1 MKLLKI
7 LAVAAII
14 ALAAVLGFA
23 YSGLYDVSAT
33 TPHSGAVS
41 WLLATTSHASVERR
55 SKGIDVPDLDDS
67 ALALAGVNDFD
78 SMCVSCH
85 GAPGKEPG
93 AIGKGLNPAAPDLAE
108 SAMEMQPAELFWVTK
123 NGIKMTGMP
132 AWGKTH
138 SDDDLWPLVALI
150 TQLPKLDAD
159 AYQALLASGAGSGH
173 HADPMAEPHAP
184 DDVASDSVPE
194 TGEHEDQAHS
204 DQSEFQD
211 IDSAAEQQTSEPEPH
226 DPSTHEH

>member
-7 LAVAAII
+7 LAVAANV
-14 ALAAVLGFA
+14 ALVAILGFA

-41 WLLATTSHASVERR
+41 WLLSTTSHASVERR
-55 SKGIDVPDLDDS
+55 SQGIDVPELDDI
-67 ALALAGVNDFD
+67 ALALAGINDFD
-78 SMCVSCH
+78 SMCVGCH
-85 GAPGKEPG
+85 GAPGKEPE

-132 AWGKTH
+132 AWGNTH
-138 SDDDLWPLVALI
+138 SDDELWPLVALI
-150 TQLPKLDAD
+150 TRLPNLDAD
-159 AYQALLASGAGSGH
+159 AYQSLLASGAGSGH
-173 HADPMAEPHAP
+173 HADPTAEQHAH
-184 DDVASDSVPE
+184 DDVASDNVAE
-194 TGEHEDQAHS
+194 TGEHEDHEHS
-204 DQSEFQD
+204 HHSEIQD
-211 IDSAAEQQTSEPEPH
+211 IDSASEQQTSEPEPH

>member
-7 LAVAAII
+7 LTVAAII
-14 ALAAVLGFA
+14 ALAGILGFA
-23 YSGLYDVSAT
+23 HSGLYDVSAT

-41 WLLATTSHASVERR
+41 WFLSTMGHASVERR
-55 SKGIDVPDLDDS
+55 SQGIDVPDLDDS

-78 SMCVSCH
+78 SMCVGCH
-85 GAPGKEPG
+85 GAPGKEPE
-93 AIGKGLNPAAPDLAE
+93 AIGKGLYPAAPDLAE

-150 TQLPKLDAD
+150 TRLPDLDAE
-159 AYQALLASGAGSGH
+159 AYQSLLASGAGSGH

-184 DDVASDSVPE
+184 DDVAS
-194 TGEHEDQAHS
+194 
-204 DQSEFQD
+204 
-211 IDSAAEQQTSEPEPH
+211 EQQTTDPEPH
-226 DPSTHEH
+226 DPDTHEH